1 MKWTLL
7 SNDRPLRDQ
16 LTVLGMLP
24 AAALVIVVLAVLG
37 GAQSRVAS
45 RVDARIDELA
55 HGALDRTVRDL
66 RLVCE
71 TAHAELATSLGAS
84 LRVTSDVLA
93 RAGGLSAAAETV
105 EWAAVNQL
113 DRSERRVTLPRLEAG
128 GAWLGQNRDPA
139 QPTPVVDE
147 AARLTGAAVTVFQR
161 MNAAGDMLRVATTV
175 RGADGARA
183 IGTFVPAT
191 EPSGAANAVVAR
203 VLAGQRYEGRAFVV
217 NAWYLTAYEPL
228 RDASGAVSGMLFVG
242 LRQDALSSIR
252 AAISETRIGASGR
265 AFVYGAA
272 GKQRGKLIIG
282 PAGAPEG
289 EELWDALDADGKP
302 WMQTL
307 VAAATALGKGAVG
320 RSAKAV
326 AAEGG
331 EARNRFASF
340 TYFEPWDF
348 VIVAEMEEDE
358 ALEASR
364 DVLHTLVV
372 AAVSVVL
379 AAALLLLLAAVWARR
394 KGLQLAGPVEE
405 IARAAEAIAR
415 GDVEQAVTH
424 RGGDEVGRLAD
435 AFRATVVYVGDTA
448 RAAQAL
454 AAGDLSAELVPR
466 SEKDALTRSFQAA
479 RAELERM
486 RRETTRLAAAAV
498 EGRLAERADADAFRG
513 AYREVVLGMNAT
525 LDALVSPLRTAA
537 GQLDRLAR
545 GDVPPPLGAGWKG
558 DFAGVEAS
566 LDRCSDAIRALV
578 ADARGL
584 ADAAVEGRLSV
595 RAEATRHGGDFRRIV
610 EGVNGALD
618 AVVGPLGSAAAEL
631 EGISHGRIPAA
642 IAGEYRGD
650 FARVKEGLVRA
661 AGAVRLLVEDV
672 NGLAQAAIEGRL
684 ATRAAVDRHQGEF
697 RIVIEGVNRTLDA
710 VTAPVDAA
718 TRALE
723 ALADRDLRARVD
735 GDYAADH
742 ARMKTAVNATADAL
756 GDALAQV
763 GQAAAQVSSA
773 ATQIASSSQDV
784 ASGASSQAEA
794 VHETSGR
801 LEEMTAASQRSAA
814 EAEKAA
820 RLADGARATAGDGAQ
835 AAAEMASAME
845 KVQTAAQGTAHI
857 LKDMTEIALQTNLL
871 ALNAAVEAARAGEA
885 GRGFAV
891 VAEEVRSLALRSKDA
906 AARTERLIRGSL
918 AEADGGREAAARVAE
933 KLQAIAA
940 AVQEVSAVVGGIRD
954 AARDQAGVVDGV
966 TRALAEVERVTHQNA
981 ASAEETSSAVT
992 ELSGQ
997 AEELAAMVG
1006 TFKVP
1011 GRGERAPAAHRL
1023 PRPAARG

>member
-1 MKWTLL
+1 MKWTPP
-7 SNDRPLRDQ
+7 SKTRPLRDQ
-16 LTVLGMLP
+16 LAILGTLP
-24 AAALVIVVLAVLG
+24 AAVLALVVLAVLG
-37 GAQSRVAS
+37 VAQARVAA
-45 RVDARIDELA
+45 RVDARVDELA

-71 TAHAELATSLGAS
+71 TAHAELSKSLGAS
-84 LRVTSDVLA
+84 LRVASDVLA
-93 RAGGLSAAAETV
+93 RAGGLSASAETV
-105 EWAAVNQL
+105 EWTAVSQL
-113 DRSERRVTLPRLEAG
+113 GGAERRVTLPRLAAG

-139 QPTPVVDE
+139 VPTPLVDE

-161 MNAAGDMLRVATTV
+161 MNVAGDMLRVATTV
-175 RGADGARA
+175 RGTDGARA
-183 IGTFVPAT
+183 IGTFIPAV

-203 VLAGQRYEGRAFVV
+203 VLAGGRYEGRAFVV

-228 RDASGAVSGMLFVG
+228 RDGSGAVTGMLFVG
-242 LRQDALSSIR
+242 LRQDGLESIR
-252 AAISETRIGASGR
+252 AAISETRIGASGQ

-272 GKQRGKLIIG
+272 GKQRGRLVIG
-282 PAGAPEG
+282 PAGSEEG
-289 EELWDALDADGKP
+289 ADLWEARDQEGVP
-302 WMQTL
+302 WMQGL
-307 VAAATALGKGAVG
+307 VSAATALDGAAVG
-320 RSAKAV
+320 RTGRTQAG
-326 AAEGG
+326 EGG
-331 EARNRFASF
+331 ETRRRFASF
-340 TYFEPWDF
+340 AYFEPWDF
-348 VIVAEMEEDE
+348 VIVAEMDEDE

-364 DVLHTLVV
+364 DVRHTLLL
-372 AAVSVVL
+372 AAGSVVL
-379 AAALLLLLAAVWARR
+379 AAALLLVVSALWARR
-394 KGLQLAGPVEE
+394 KGTRLAAPVEE

-435 AFRATVVYVGDTA
+435 AFRATVAYVTETA
-448 RAAQAL
+448 RAAEAL
-454 AAGDLSAELVPR
+454 AGGDLSSELVPR
-466 SEKDALTRSFQAA
+466 SDEDALTRSFLAV

-486 RRETTRLAAAAV
+486 RGETTRLAAAAMD
-498 EGRLAERADADAFRG
+498 GRLAERADAGAFRG

-525 LDALVSPLRTAA
+525 LDALVTPLRTAA
-537 GQLDRLAR
+537 AQLDLIAR
-545 GDVPPPLGAGWKG
+545 GDVPPPLRAGWKG
-558 DFAGVEAS
+558 DFGGVEAS

-578 ADARGL
+578 ADTRGL
-584 ADAAVEGRLSV
+584 ADAAIDGRLSV
-595 RAEATRHGGDFRRIV
+595 RADPARHGGDFRRIV

-618 AVVGPLGSAAAEL
+618 AVVAPLGAAAAEL
-631 EGISHGRIPAA
+631 EGLSHGRVPAA

-650 FARVKEGLVRA
+650 FARVKEGLARA
-661 AGAVRLLVEDV
+661 AGAIRLLVEDV
-672 NGLAQAAIEGRL
+672 NGLAREAIEGRL
-684 ATRAAVDRHQGEF
+684 ATRAGVERHQGEF

-723 ALADRDLRARVD
+723 ALAGRDLRARVQ

-773 ATQIASSSQDV
+773 ATQIASSSQAV
-784 ASGASSQAEA
+784 ASGASSQADA
-794 VHETSGR
+794 VHRTAGR
-801 LEEMTAASQRSAA
+801 LAEMAAAAQRSAA

-820 RLADGARATAGDGAQ
+820 ALADGARATAGEGAQ
-835 AAAEMASAME
+835 AAAEMASAMA
-845 KVQTAAQGTAHI
+845 KVQAAAHGTAPI

-891 VAEEVRSLALRSKDA
+891 VAEEVRALALRSKDA

-918 AEADGGREAAARVAE
+918 AEADGGRAAAARVAQRLE
-933 KLQAIAA
+933 GIGA
-940 AVQEVSAVVGGIRD
+940 AVQEVSGVVGGIRD
-954 AARDQAGVVDGV
+954 AARDQARVVDGV
-966 TRALAEVERVTHQNA
+966 SRALAEVERVTHQNA
-981 ASAEETSSAVT
+981 ASAEETSSAVV

-1011 GRGERAPAAHRL
+1011 ARGELAP
-1023 PRPAARG
+1023 PAARRPAPRA